1 MDIEIGTQIPS
12 HFQPEWPE
20 QFELFSFLEFACG
33 IPQILFVV
41 TTYKPDELPNVCPHT
56 WSSFVSGKDGCGY
69 YAVLGGLM
77 ERTHTYRN
85 ILRDRCFCINFL
97 SSTYYDAM
105 MRAISQN
112 EDTRDEFA
120 VCGFTKAE
128 CKTIHAPRISESFL
142 SLECELSDVAEVAG
156 GALKLIIGKT
166 TFVTIKE
173 GYGEGI
179 DLKYGENGFSYNV
192 HSPINTTT
200 GICDP
205 VAIAELEIARKLV

>member
-1 MDIEIGTQIPS
+1 MDIEIGTQIPPTFS
-12 HFQPEWPE
+12 RNGLNS
-20 QFELFSFLEFACG
+20 FELFSFLEFALGFRRFCLLS
-33 IPQILFVV
+33 QRN
-41 TTYKPDELPNVCPHT
+41 KPDDLPNVCPHT

-112 EDTRDEFA
+112 EVTRDEFA

-128 CKTIHAPRISESFL
+128 CKTIHARAHL
-142 SLECELSDVAEVAG
+142 
-156 GALKLIIGKT
+156 
-166 TFVTIKE
+166 
-173 GYGEGI
+173 
-179 DLKYGENGFSYNV
+179 
-192 HSPINTTT
+192 
-200 GICDP
+200 
-205 VAIAELEIARKLV
+205 RKLFIA